1 MQSKLLVALCLI
13 CGGAAIA
20 WPRVP
25 SDAASPY
32 QVVHG
37 WPQLPEGFALG
48 QVSGVGV
55 DSHDH
60 IFVFHRGDR
69 PILSFDG
76 STGKLLASWGDG
88 MFTTPHGLAVDSH
101 DNVWV
106 TDVGHHQV
114 FKFSHNG
121 ELLMTVGVKDE
132 PGLDGKHFN
141 KPTDVVVTPTGEFY
155 VSDGYGNSRVAKFSA
170 RGEFLFDWGK
180 KGDGPGEFDTPHG
193 ISLDADGRVYV
204 ADRANARVQ
213 VFDGNGKVLAQ
224 WKSPE
229 LGRPWDVTAGPDG
242 FVYVVD
248 GGDMN
253 PKPPDRGRVLKLD
266 RQGRVLE
273 TWSSFG
279 KYDGQIYWGHAVAV
293 GKNGAVYVTDVNVG
307 MRVQKFVRKAGR

>member
-1 MQSKLLVALCLI
+1 MQSKLLVGLCLI

-20 WPRVP
+20 WSRAP

-76 STGKLLASWGDG
+76 STGKLLASSGDG
-88 MFTTPHGLAVDSH
+88 MFT
-101 DNVWV
+101 
-106 TDVGHHQV
+106 
-114 FKFSHNG
+114 
-121 ELLMTVGVKDE
+121 
-132 PGLDGKHFN
+132 
-141 KPTDVVVTPTGEFY
+141 
-155 VSDGYGNSRVAKFSA
+155 
-170 RGEFLFDWGK
+170 
-180 KGDGPGEFDTPHG
+180 TPHG

-213 VFDGNGKVLAQ
+213 VFDGNGKFLAQ

-253 PKPPDRGRVLKLD
+253 PKPPDRGRLLKLD

-293 GKNGAVYVTDVNVG
+293 GKNGDV
-307 MRVQKFVRKAGR
+307 

>member
-76 STGKLLASWGDG
+76 PTGKLLASWGDG
-88 MFTTPHGLAVDSH
+88 MFATPHGLAVDSH

-132 PGLDGKHFN
+132 PGQDGKHFKSQPMWWSPRRAN
-141 KPTDVVVTPTGEFY
+141 SMSPTGT
-155 VSDGYGNSRVAKFSA
+155 A
-170 RGEFLFDWGK
+170 
-180 KGDGPGEFDTPHG
+180 
-193 ISLDADGRVYV
+193 
-204 ADRANARVQ
+204 
-213 VFDGNGKVLAQ
+213 
-224 WKSPE
+224 
-229 LGRPWDVTAGPDG
+229 TAGLRSSQP
-242 FVYVVD
+242 
-248 GGDMN
+248 
-253 PKPPDRGRVLKLD
+253 GRLY
-266 RQGRVLE
+266 
-273 TWSSFG
+273 F
-279 KYDGQIYWGHAVAV
+279 
-293 GKNGAVYVTDVNVG
+293 
-307 MRVQKFVRKAGR
+307 